1 MYWCGQSCFE
11 TGLSACE
18 TLSTTISHQW
28 TLLLLLLLLLLFFTT
43 PLWTLHKSLSF
54 IHSFIHSRV
63 EFFLLQHPPRRRKYN
78 LKGLLGAMVC
88 LSHEKDKEYD
98 DGGLGPFTL
107 SCGKYVTNPWSV
119 FSNHFDPSGSNSL

>member
-1 MYWCGQSCFE
+1 MDPPPPPPSPP
-11 TGLSACE
+11 LLHNP
-18 TLSTTISHQW
+18 TLDPTQ
-28 TLLLLLLLLLLFFTT
+28 
-43 PLWTLHKSLSF
+43 KSF